1 MFEAFVLACLWG
13 KPQLPSFCEELRD
26 TRGPY
31 ITKDECLARVHE
43 IITEMPI
50 YRPEM
55 QPRAYRCDEFT
66 PKTKKQRT

>member
-13 KPQLPSFCEELRD
+13 KPQLPDFCQEFKD

-31 ITKDECLARVHE
+31 MTKDQCLARVHE
-43 IITEMPI
+43 IITEMPV

-55 QPRAYRCDEFT
+55 QPRAYRCDKFT

>member
-1 MFEAFVLACLWG
+1 VFEAFVLVCLWG
-13 KPQLPSFCEELRD
+13 KPQLTKYCEELRD

-31 ITKDECLARVHE
+31 ITKDQCLARVYE
-43 IITEMPI
+43 ILKEIPV

-66 PKTKKQRT
+66 PKAKKQRT